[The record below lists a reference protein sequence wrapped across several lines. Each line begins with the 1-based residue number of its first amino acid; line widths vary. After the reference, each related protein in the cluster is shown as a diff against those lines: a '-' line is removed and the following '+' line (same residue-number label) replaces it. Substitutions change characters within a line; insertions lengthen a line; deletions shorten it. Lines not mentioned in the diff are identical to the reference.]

1 MLLTAATV
9 PALRRRLS
17 CWRRRRPVLAALL
30 VAAGG
35 AEMMVLPFLG
45 TPTAILQPGV
55 AEAAGLGVSLPLL
68 LIGVVLLRFPQLH
81 SIAGVAAVSLA
92 VLALLTCNIG
102 GLLLGT
108 GLGVV
113 GGCLA
118 FAWLPPRSPADTTT
132 DLTADTTTGTT
143 ADPTTGTTVPPPRR
157 EPRPAATSEAAAP
170 GSR

>member
-17 CWRRRRPVLAALL
+17 RWRRRRPVLAALL

-108 GLGVV
+108 GL
-113 GGCLA
+113 
-118 FAWLPPRSPADTTT
+118 
-132 DLTADTTTGTT
+132 
-143 ADPTTGTTVPPPRR
+143 
-157 EPRPAATSEAAAP
+157 
-170 GSR
+170 